1 MTGQRWSNIRHC
13 QQEGSCGDVSTKRY
27 ATWGGKYYCRVYFP
41 LSMEHFG
48 SELGVMRRNT
58 SFACCLCS
66 CRVCSVYVAWL
77 VSCELSSHEQTP
89 TCSSSTLAASGRASD
104 ARTIIVDR
112 TMVSDKVCKDV
123 DTLVAVI
130 PLTSRDCLENAL
142 QKMTNGAKCQCM
154 ILDCPSTS
162 CEACKE

>member
-1 MTGQRWSNIRHC
+1 METCQRSAMPLGEVNITAECIFHFRWNTLALSWVLCVEIRVSLVVCAPVGSARSTWLGWSV
-13 QQEGSCGDVSTKRY
+13 VSSP
-27 ATWGGKYYCRVYFP
+27 V
-41 LSMEHFG
+41 
-48 SELGVMRRNT
+48 T
-58 SFACCLCS
+58 SK
-66 CRVCSVYVAWL
+66 
-77 VSCELSSHEQTP
+77 QP